1 MYRRYIKIYY
11 YCYVIT
17 LKRISL
23 KKVIR
28 RHKGG
33 GRSVGHLP
41 SAFDII
47 HPIDKIFGT
56 YKERSLYFQLIET
69 ICCLNNFH
77 GNHSDIMTSLAAA
90 IVDFEIFNFFSNSN
104 LNTANSEKT
113 TFRDWNLHN
122 CKIH

>member
-11 YCYVIT
+11 YCYIIT
-17 LKRISL
+17 LEGISL

-28 RHKGG
+28 RHKGGG

-47 HPIDKIFGT
+47 HPIHQMFGT
-56 YKERSLYFQLIET
+56 YKERLLYFQLIET

-77 GNHSDIMTSLAAA
+77 GNHSDIM
-90 IVDFEIFNFFSNSN
+90 SN